1 MRSRAVLCCF
11 NFTPRVMAY
20 VCGMNYSA
28 PVHCSSAGHPWGGGL
43 DDDSTDDR
51 NDYAPWNDR
60 NEEDLV
66 VASTVSVQDESDF
79 DPMASIT
86 VQMSIWKELSAGQPS
101 DENQVRKNQIK

>member
-1 MRSRAVLCCF
+1 M
-11 NFTPRVMAY
+11 
-20 VCGMNYSA
+20 
-28 PVHCSSAGHPWGGGL
+28 
-43 DDDSTDDR
+43 DDDSADDR

-60 NEEDLV
+60 NEDLV

-101 DENQVRKNQIK
+101 DENQVRKRKEKVECFGYFIIIIILKTLTDLDQ

>member
-1 MRSRAVLCCF
+1 
-11 NFTPRVMAY
+11 MAY

-101 DENQVRKNQIK
+101 DENQVRKNKFK